1 MIQSPSASIL
11 NFPIRKT
18 FSKDSQSKLWID
30 QSCLKSYFGNFQGNH
45 SGKMFESP
53 KGRLGHLDW
62 ITEANTSP
70 SHCDSEFESQKTSI
84 GISTGEE
91 SGISEEIYESQIL
104 DIKMAMPSLSEYG
117 ICEKCIQAN
126 IIDEE
131 AMKDIDLDEKNMPG
145 SKLSINKIL
154 EDDIQ
159 KRI

>member
-1 MIQSPSASIL
+1 ME
-11 NFPIRKT
+11 K
-18 FSKDSQSKLWID
+18 KK
-30 QSCLKSYFGNFQGNH
+30 
-45 SGKMFESP
+45 
-53 KGRLGHLDW
+53 
-62 ITEANTSP
+62 
-70 SHCDSEFESQKTSI
+70 
-84 GISTGEE
+84 
-91 SGISEEIYESQIL
+91 
-104 DIKMAMPSLSEYG
+104 AMPSLSEYG